1 MSPRGEELRT
11 SVTWR
16 RHRPLCRPL
25 PCPLLSSPSLWSLP
39 TRQDPLLCPRPHA
52 RLPLLRRQP
61 LRCRTP
67 RSLHLTAHSP
77 LWPPTP
83 ADLHS
88 RSRSASPT
96 AINCRSL
103 HSSRRC
109 SATQVLSSRR
119 PISRRCF
126 PRQALRC
133 RTVPSAAGVLL
144 MTAATKTTKKG
155 PEGKN
160 LKKKPNLNHIGIY

>member
-1 MSPRGEELRT
+1 MSAMPPRGEELRT
-11 SVTWR
+11 SVTWH

-25 PCPLLSSPSLWSLP
+25 PCPSLSSPSLWSLP

-52 RLPLLRRQP
+52 RLQRLRRQP

-67 RSLHLTAHSP
+67 RSLHLTTRSP

-88 RSRSASPT
+88 RSRSASLT
-96 AINCRSL
+96 AISCRSL

-119 PISRRCF
+119 PISRCCF
-126 PRQALRC
+126 PRQALRCSRLLC
-133 RTVPSAAGVLL
+133 RTVPSAAGVLP

-160 LKKKPNLNHIGIY
+160 